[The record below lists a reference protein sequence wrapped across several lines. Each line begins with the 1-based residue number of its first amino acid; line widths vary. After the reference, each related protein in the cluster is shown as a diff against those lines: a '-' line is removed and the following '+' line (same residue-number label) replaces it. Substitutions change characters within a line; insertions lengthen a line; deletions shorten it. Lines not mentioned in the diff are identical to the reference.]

1 MNNTA
6 LRAEAQSAN
15 NTHMVF
21 VNEEHEEFFYEKL
34 EQAKSQDCHHK
45 ALIYVL
51 GISEDTRKYF
61 NQIYDIKTGNIKR
74 ECLHQ
79 GWLSSGGVVV
89 IRLAFNLY
97 TDTTPSAN
105 DYKSRDGQMRE
116 CRKYSVMLGIPFPC
130 SGLLVPICLKI
141 HSAALTLKPS
151 LQLKCL
157 TVKKYIPV
165 LIRTK

>member
-105 DYKSRDGQMRE
+105 DYKSKRSADRGRMR
-116 CRKYSVMLGIPFPC
+116 CSPAAGSVFQSQKCQEIPAWRGVRFGTLGNGKGHRAVYGCHI
-130 SGLLVPICLKI
+130 
-141 HSAALTLKPS
+141 
-151 LQLKCL
+151 
-157 TVKKYIPV
+157 
-165 LIRTK
+165 